1 MRMKL
6 GIVADIHGNDV
17 ALRAVLPDARRLEV
31 DRTGLPRTCGTATW
45 LLLEDDGDDL
55 AATHRSVPFDV
66 DAVAGDLPAAAAP
79 QCGVRRRDHHR
90 TAPDVIG
97 RRTSVTR
104 VKDLTD

>member
-66 DAVAGDLPAAAAP
+66 DAVAGDL
-79 QCGVRRRDHHR
+79 RRRRHPNAEFVAAII
-90 TAPDVIG
+90 TG
-97 RRTSVTR
+97 RRQM
-104 VKDLTD
+104 